1 MKNLSLVGLNR
12 PCLLFFLLPF
22 VLYGQG
28 AKPSTV
34 AAPQNS
40 TEISSALYV
49 KVQLD
54 GPVKLSTL
62 KPGDVVGGKLSRS
75 VYAND
80 RLLFPAGSRVRLT
93 VDKLEVR
100 RKAPND
106 HWS

>member
-1 MKNLSLVGLNR
+1 MKNLSLVALNR

-28 AKPSTV
+28 ANPSTV

-54 GPVKLSTL
+54 GP
-62 KPGDVVGGKLSRS
+62 
-75 VYAND
+75 
-80 RLLFPAGSRVRLT
+80 
-93 VDKLEVR
+93 
-100 RKAPND
+100 
-106 HWS
+106 